1 MPKPQ
6 EKQQPSLDDLM
17 QAAFTKVKGEYPDI
31 KPVDLS
37 PSTSFLSKWMMP
49 KNSLAT
55 TNPLT
60 GNIMYDPNMMQGQ
73 SQTDIEQ
80 TLAHELR
87 HSQQAQQTPWWQSLY
102 QQIMPGPNVPPDVPA
117 NSPLNSPYHWRPAE
131 MDAFQAERDRAMKN
145 HLSVTD
151 PETGAMD
158 IPLPS
163 MKTRQRYMGGK

>member
-6 EKQQPSLDDLM
+6 EKKPNLDEVM
-17 QAAFTKVKGEYPDI
+17 QAAFTKVKGEYPNI
-31 KPVDLS
+31 KPVSIS
-37 PSTSFLSKWMMP
+37 PSDSFLSRCMMP

-60 GNIMYDPNMMQGQ
+60 GNIMYNPAMMEGQ

-87 HSQQAQQTPWWQSLY
+87 HSQQAQNTPWWKSLY
-102 QQIMPGPNVPPDVPA
+102 QQIMPGPGVPDYVPQ

-131 MDAFQAERDRAMKN
+131 MDAFQAERDRASKMG
-145 HLSVTD
+145 LSVTD

-163 MKTRQRYMGGK
+163 NKTRKRFMGGQ